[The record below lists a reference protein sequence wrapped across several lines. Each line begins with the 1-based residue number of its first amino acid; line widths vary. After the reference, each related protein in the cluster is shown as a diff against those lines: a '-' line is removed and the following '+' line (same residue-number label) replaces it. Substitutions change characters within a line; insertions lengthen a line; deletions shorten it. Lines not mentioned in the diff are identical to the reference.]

1 IIQALRAYQGKVT
14 IYIDGLAASMASAIA
29 MVGDETIMAE
39 SGLMMVHKPWDS
51 SIGNAD
57 DLRRDAAKLDR
68 IEAQL
73 IGIYAK
79 RTGLPEGDLAQML
92 AA

>member
-1 IIQALRAYQGKVT
+1 
-14 IYIDGLAASMASAIA
+14 MASAIA

-92 AA
+92 AAETWMTPDEALAKRFVTSIA